1 LDKNIFELQE
11 ELGSEKR
18 DQRLELGC
26 PNFNIYKLEKIGEK
40 EDLTQHI
47 LNHEV
52 KVLITASIE
61 SIQIIELY
69 IYTSSSKLAKA
80 KKLTIG
86 DQYLVIH
93 YKLQNLESSPS
104 WVTPQI
110 QSHAF
115 FLLHCHP
122 NDLPSYFL
130 GVFALEKG
138 ICIVCWSGSYK
149 SKE

>member
-69 IYTSSSKLAKA
+69 IYIQAVVS
-80 KKLTIG
+80 
-86 DQYLVIH
+86 
-93 YKLQNLESSPS
+93 LQKQKSLQLEISI
-104 WVTPQI
+104 W
-110 QSHAF
+110 
-115 FLLHCHP
+115 
-122 NDLPSYFL
+122 
-130 GVFALEKG
+130 
-138 ICIVCWSGSYK
+138 
-149 SKE
+149 